1 MDTYSFKWIV
11 MTICALSLFAALPWY
26 EWSEDNYAYY
36 VTTRMW
42 QFLVQGAIPCLS
54 ITWFSLAFYQQLKV
68 MRSSEL
74 YKHSDM
80 ALRKSIVRARISIWI
95 AGIFAVSSIFY
106 WVRLPWEVRI
116 QSTTYLISYPFDYTF
131 LDHASQVSQG
141 RVKLCK

>member
-1 MDTYSFKWIV
+1 MDTYSFKWIAFI
-11 MTICALSLFAALPWY
+11 ICVLSLLAALPWY
-26 EWSEDNYAYY
+26 EWNQANYAYY

-68 MRSSEL
+68 MKSSEL

-106 WVRLPWEVRI
+106 WVRLPWEVR
-116 QSTTYLISYPFDYTF
+116 
-131 LDHASQVSQG
+131 A
-141 RVKLCK
+141 